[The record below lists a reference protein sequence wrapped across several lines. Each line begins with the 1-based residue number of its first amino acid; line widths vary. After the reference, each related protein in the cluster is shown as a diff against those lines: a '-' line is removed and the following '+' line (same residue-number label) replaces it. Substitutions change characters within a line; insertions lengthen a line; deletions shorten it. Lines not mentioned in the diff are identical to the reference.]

1 MAKADDKPAFRMK
14 IEGGRL
20 VPASSYDQERLD
32 SYRNGTT
39 VMVKFTEEKNRK
51 DVRRWW
57 AILGL
62 VMKQCKTPWK
72 NSTEAH
78 EAIKLALGIVNLGKS
93 AHGNMMQWPRSLNDL
108 DDAELSD
115 ALEQMIALLSRI
127 TGVDVSTLKR
137 EAAAEDVEDDTPA
150 REAVTE
156 ADGGTPA
163 TDTKETGSRDLQA
176 DVDREMMVECC
187 RKLMAIPV
195 YENLDAHAKRRA
207 LVAAKDGWKD
217 TLQPELHDQLKAI
230 FLSVD
235 AQIKADPAVFPRLRE
250 SALAH
255 FAEMLGCEVGD
266 IGG

>member
-14 IEGGRL
+14 IERGRL
-20 VPASSYDQERLD
+20 VPASSFDQERLD

-137 EAAAEDVEDDTPA
+137 EAAAEDVDVDTPA
-150 REAVTE
+150 REVVTD
-156 ADGGTPA
+156 AKDGVPA
-163 TDTKETGSRDLQA
+163 TDSKEAATSDLQA
-176 DVDREMMVECC
+176 NVDREMMIECC
-187 RKLMAIPV
+187 RKLMYLPAADS
-195 YENLDAHAKRRA
+195 LDAPAKRRA
-207 LVAAKDGWKD
+207 LIAAKDDWKD
-217 TLQPELHDQLKAI
+217 TLRPELHDQLKAI

-235 AQIKADPAVFPRLRE
+235 AQIKADPTVFPRLRE